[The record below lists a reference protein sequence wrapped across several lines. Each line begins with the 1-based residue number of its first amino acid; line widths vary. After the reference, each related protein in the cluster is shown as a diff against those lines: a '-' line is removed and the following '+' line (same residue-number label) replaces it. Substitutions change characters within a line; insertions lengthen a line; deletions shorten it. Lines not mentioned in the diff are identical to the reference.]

1 LNGGDQLPLA
11 FDHRPSLGGN
21 DFLVAPGNRAAV
33 AWLDRWPDWPGP
45 ALAVHGPAGC
55 GKTHLAQVFM
65 ARSGATAVG
74 ADTLSRDPLA
84 ETDAPACVIEDA
96 EALIEAGLEE
106 PLLHLYNRF
115 HETGG
120 HLLLTARRPP
130 VRWPVRLPDLA
141 SRLNAATAVDIGPPD
156 DALVSAVVVK
166 LFADRQLR
174 VEPDVV
180 PFMLARMERSFDTAR
195 KLVAA
200 IDSAALARK
209 RNITVPLVSQ
219 VMQGF
224 GETRS

>member
-1 LNGGDQLPLA
+1 MSGGDQLPLA
-11 FDHRPSLGGN
+11 FDHRPSLGGD

-33 AWLDRWPDWPGP
+33 AWLDRWPDWPGT
-45 ALAVHGPAGC
+45 ALAIHGPAGC
-55 GKTHLAQVFM
+55 GKTHLAHVFM
-65 ARSGATAVG
+65 ARAGATAVG
-74 ADTLSRDPLA
+74 AEALRRNDLA
-84 ETDAPACVIEDA
+84 EAPACVIEDA

-115 HETGG
+115 HETNR

-130 VRWPVRLPDLA
+130 ARWPVRLPDLA
-141 SRLNAATAVDIGPPD
+141 SRLNAATAVPIGPPD

-195 KLVAA
+195 RLVTA
-200 IDSAALARK
+200 IDQAALARG

-224 GETRS
+224 GDT